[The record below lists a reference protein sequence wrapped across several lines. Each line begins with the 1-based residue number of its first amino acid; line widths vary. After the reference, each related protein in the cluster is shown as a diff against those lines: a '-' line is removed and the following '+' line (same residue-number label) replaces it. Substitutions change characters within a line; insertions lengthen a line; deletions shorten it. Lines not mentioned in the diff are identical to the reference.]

1 MRPRL
6 HNSSDQA
13 RAEAGRGADRRGLRG
28 PEPEEDSLP
37 PGPGKR
43 AEEKAKAAQEAQ
55 AAVDAAEKAAA
66 EKEAAKKAAE
76 APPPA
81 PAPAEEAPAAEAPA
95 PAPAPVKE
103 DVEMTDAPPAAAA

>member
-1 MRPRL
+1 MRRRQFADL
-6 HNSSDQA
+6 LEHGVWG
-13 RAEAGRGADRRGLRG
+13 RHHGMEAHVVMQRDRVQIPADAATGNQCWQRGR
-28 PEPEEDSLP
+28 
-37 PGPGKR
+37 
-43 AEEKAKAAQEAQ
+43 EAQ
-55 AAVDAAEKAAA
+55 AAVDAAEAAAA

-81 PAPAEEAPAAEAPA
+81 PAPAEAPAEA